1 MADIWEVWATPGDTL
16 EHLIRSVH
24 YGTLRDM
31 GLKERLGKY
40 EEKDSEMIKKTAHLS
55 GTDPITME
63 DIQIDNRLL

>member
-1 MADIWEVWATPGDTL
+1 
-16 EHLIRSVH
+16 
-24 YGTLRDM
+24 M

-40 EEKDSEMIKKTAHLS
+40 EEKDSELIKKTAHLS